1 MMARC
6 AFLITIILLA
16 TACLGGNG
24 GTYALQTGDPEPATS
39 SFALYVLSRGKGV
52 PEPARNVLRDA
63 RAMLEEA
70 KQEGKV
76 VGLKQTRLGLEGE
89 TRLCAEF
96 ADREAA
102 GEMLERIR
110 RLMQGVELVNLVVEA
125 CAD

>member
-1 MMARC
+1 MVRKSVP
-6 AFLITIILLA
+6 LIPVILLA
-16 TACLGGNG
+16 TACLGGHG
-24 GTYALQTGDPEPATS
+24 AASALQAGEPQPAA

-102 GEMLERIR
+102 GEMRERIA
-110 RLMQGVELVNLVVEA
+110 RLMQGVELVNLVVEP
-125 CAD
+125 CSD

>member
-1 MMARC
+1 MARS
-6 AFLITIILLA
+6 ASLIPIILLA
-16 TACLGGNG
+16 TACVGGNG
-24 GTYALQTGDPEPATS
+24 GAYALQAGEAEPATP

-76 VGLKQTRLGLEGE
+76 VGLKQTRIGLEGE

-96 ADREAA
+96 TDSDAARE
-102 GEMLERIR
+102 MRERIA
-110 RLMQGVELVNLVVEA
+110 RLMQGVELVNLVVEP
-125 CAD
+125 CSD

>member
-1 MMARC
+1 MMARS
-6 AFLITIILLA
+6 ALLVSIFVLA

-24 GTYALQTGDPEPATS
+24 CAYALQSGDPEPATS

-102 GEMLERIR
+102 REMLERIR
-110 RLMQGVELVNLVVEA
+110 RLTKDVDLVNLVVEP

>member
-1 MMARC
+1 MARS

-24 GTYALQTGDPEPATS
+24 GTYALQTGDPEPATP

-102 GEMLERIR
+102 REMLERIR
-110 RLMQGVELVNLVVEA
+110 RLTKDVDLVNLVVEP